1 MRPIDF
7 SLPIRKAVVAHLRE
21 DGPLTA
27 MVAADHIHGEQP
39 KGDPV
44 WPFIRLG
51 FQTPSPWMATR
62 LSGSS
67 NAFSIDAF
75 SKGPY
80 TDRIYEIA
88 AAVVA
93 AMQGFSIP
101 TLDLRDLQWT
111 GTVYLRDTDEAGAY
125 HAVIG
130 YSLIAT
136 ITETA

>member
-7 SLPIRKAVVAHLRE
+7 SLPIRQAVVAHLKA
-21 DGPLTA
+21 DAPLTNL
-27 MVAADHIHGEQP
+27 VAADHIYGEQP
-39 KGDPV
+39 KGEPQ
-44 WPFIRLG
+44 WPFIRIG

-75 SKGPY
+75 SKGPF

-93 AMQGFSIP
+93 AMQNLTIP

-111 GTVYLRDTDEAGAY
+111 GTNYLRDTDEANAY

-136 ITETA
+136 ITENA